1 MRIARTCYDH
11 LAGRSAV
18 ALLGALL
25 ERKALVRD
33 DGRGDT
39 APVDGDPSAGP
50 ARVVAYRLTEKGD
63 AALGELGVVVGE
75 GRRPLV
81 KYCVDWTERRHHLS
95 GRLGA
100 ALLARFRELDWVRPG
115 DGRSLVLTPAGRSG
129 LHDLTGRDLD

>member
-1 MRIARTCYDH
+1 MSGKDRARKVSGADACSTSPRTPALNMTRLIETVNGGVEPVLTSHSAVARNRNSNMPVSSASVAMMSDMRIARTCYDH

-50 ARVVAYRLTEKGD
+50 ARVVAYQLTEKGD
-63 AALGELGVVVGE
+63 AVLGE
-75 GRRPLV
+75 
-81 KYCVDWTERRHHLS
+81 
-95 GRLGA
+95 
-100 ALLARFRELDWVRPG
+100 
-115 DGRSLVLTPAGRSG
+115 
-129 LHDLTGRDLD
+129 